1 MMHYHRLHKSMFT
14 ILYVSILQLTTDR
27 RQINDALTVAYT
39 PHNTTL
45 QSTSSSY
52 QVRHDAAT
60 DRLLRLRQ
68 AQRRDSP
75 ADQSTSTS
83 YCHLSLTCT
92 RSHPHRSPLFRERTS
107 HQAMASSGSA
117 TNRVRFCN
125 TTKKRRVRRPSSS
138 SKQRR
143 IFSFRNV
150 FVTLHTSALTEKTIG
165 ESKACDRRRQQ

>member
-1 MMHYHRLHKSMFT
+1 MHYHRLHKSMFT

-45 QSTSSSY
+45 QSTTSSY

-125 TTKKRRVRRPSSS
+125 TTKNAELDDRHPAANSGEYFPFETCSSPCTRP
-138 SKQRR
+138 
-143 IFSFRNV
+143 N
-150 FVTLHTSALTEKTIG
+150 
-165 ESKACDRRRQQ
+165 